1 MGLVYA
7 EIELA
12 NASAA
17 ELAPIGV
24 TALVDTGALW
34 LIVPQHVANQLRL
47 EVLEEREVTLADGA
61 KRLVPYA
68 GPVRVRFGKRTGF
81 TGALVMGNEVLLGAI
96 PMEDM
101 DLIVHPLRQSLIP
114 NPENPNIPGSMA
126 VGVRSAEGELDAQG

>member
-7 EIELA
+7 SIELA
-12 NASAA
+12 NPSDDGL
-17 ELAPIGV
+17 EPIEV

-34 LIVPQHVANQLRL
+34 LIIPEHVANQLKIKT
-47 EVLEEREVTLADGA
+47 LEEREVTLADGA

-68 GPVRVRFGKRTGF
+68 GPIKVRFKNRTGF

-101 DLIVHPLRQSLIP
+101 DLIVHPLKQMLIA

-126 VGVRSAEGELDAQG
+126 MGVRPAGEATE

>member
-7 EIELA
+7 DIELA
-12 NASAA
+12 NPSDDG
-17 ELAPIGV
+17 LDPLTV

-34 LIVPQHVANQLRL
+34 LIIPEHVAIQLKLKTL
-47 EVLEEREVTLADGA
+47 ESREVTLADGA

-68 GPVRVRFGKRTGF
+68 GPVKVRFKNRTGF

-101 DLIVHPLRQSLIP
+101 DLIVHPLKQMLMP
-114 NPENPNIPGSMA
+114 NPENPNIPGGMA
-126 VGVRSAEGELDAQG
+126 MGVRPAGENDDA

>member
-7 EIELA
+7 SIELA
-12 NASAA
+12 NPSDDGL
-17 ELAPIGV
+17 EPIEV
-24 TALVDTGALW
+24 TALVDTGALR
-34 LIVPQHVANQLRL
+34 LIIPEHVANQLKIKT
-47 EVLEEREVTLADGA
+47 LEEREVTLADGA

-68 GPVRVRFGKRTGF
+68 GPIKVRFKNRTGF

-101 DLIVHPLRQSLIP
+101 DLIVHPLKQMLIA

-126 VGVRSAEGELDAQG
+126 MGVRPAGAAAE

>member
-7 EIELA
+7 SIELA
-12 NASAA
+12 NPSDDGL
-17 ELAPIGV
+17 EPIEV

-34 LIVPQHVANQLRL
+34 LIIPEHVANQLKIKT
-47 EVLEEREVTLADGA
+47 LEEREVTLADGA

-68 GPVRVRFGKRTGF
+68 GPIKVRFKNRTGF

-101 DLIVHPLRQSLIP
+101 DLIVHPLKQMLIA

-126 VGVRSAEGELDAQG
+126 MGVRPAREAAE

>member
-7 EIELA
+7 DIELA
-12 NASAA
+12 NPSDMDL
-17 ELAPIGV
+17 ETLTV
-24 TALVDTGALW
+24 KALVDTGALW
-34 LIVPQHVANQLRL
+34 LIIPQHVANQLKIAT
-47 EVLEEREVTLADGA
+47 LEEREVTLADGA

-68 GPVRVRFGKRTGF
+68 GPIRVRFKNRTGF

-101 DLIVHPLRQSLIP
+101 DLIVHPLKQILIA

-126 VGVRSAEGELDAQG
+126 VGVLPADREVAK

>member
-7 EIELA
+7 PIELA
-12 NASAA
+12 NPSDDG
-17 ELAPIGV
+17 LDPIEV
-24 TALVDTGALW
+24 TALMDTGALW
-34 LIVPQHVANQLRL
+34 LIIPEHVANQLKIKT
-47 EVLEEREVTLADGA
+47 LEEREVTLADGA

-68 GPVRVRFGKRTGF
+68 GPVRVRFKNRTGF

-101 DLIVHPLRQSLIP
+101 DLIVHPLKQMLVA

-126 VGVRSAEGELDAQG
+126 VGVRPSREIEG

>member
-7 EIELA
+7 SIELA
-12 NASAA
+12 NPSDDGL
-17 ELAPIGV
+17 EPIEV
-24 TALVDTGALW
+24 IALVDTGALW
-34 LIVPQHVANQLRL
+34 LIIPEHVANQLKIKT
-47 EVLEEREVTLADGA
+47 LEEREVTLADGA

-68 GPVRVRFGKRTGF
+68 GPVRVRFKNRTGF

-101 DLIVHPLRQSLIP
+101 DLIVYPSKQMLIA

-126 VGVRSAEGELDAQG
+126 VGVRNSGEVPE

>member
-7 EIELA
+7 SIELA
-12 NASAA
+12 NPSDDGL
-17 ELAPIGV
+17 EPIEV

-34 LIVPQHVANQLRL
+34 LIIPEHVANQLKIKT
-47 EVLEEREVTLADGA
+47 LEEREVTLADGA

-68 GPVRVRFGKRTGF
+68 GPIKVRFKNRTGF

-101 DLIVHPLRQSLIP
+101 DLIVHPLKQMLIA

-126 VGVRSAEGELDAQG
+126 MGVRPAGAAAE

>member
-7 EIELA
+7 QIELG
-12 NASAA
+12 NPSD
-17 ELAPIGV
+17 EGLDTIEV
-24 TALVDTGALW
+24 NALVDTGALW
-34 LIVPQHVANQLRL
+34 LIIPQHVANQLKIKT
-47 EVLEEREVTLADGA
+47 LEEREVTLADGA

-68 GPVRVRFGKRTGF
+68 GPVRVRFKNRTGF

-101 DLIVHPLRQSLIP
+101 DLMVHPLKQMLIP

-126 VGVRSAEGELDAQG
+126 VGVRPATNDGEAAA

>member
-7 EIELA
+7 PIELA
-12 NASAA
+12 NPSDDRL
-17 ELAPIGV
+17 EPIEV

-34 LIVPQHVANQLRL
+34 LIIPEHVANQLKIKT
-47 EVLEEREVTLADGA
+47 LEEREVTLADGA

-68 GPVRVRFGKRTGF
+68 GPVRVRFKNRTGF

-101 DLIVHPLRQSLIP
+101 DLIVHPLKQMLMA

-126 VGVRSAEGELDAQG
+126 VGVRPAREIKG

>member
-7 EIELA
+7 SIELA
-12 NASAA
+12 NPSDDGL
-17 ELAPIGV
+17 EPIEV

-34 LIVPQHVANQLRL
+34 LIIPEHVANQLKIKT
-47 EVLEEREVTLADGA
+47 LEEREVTLADGA

-68 GPVRVRFGKRTGF
+68 GPIKVRFKNRTGF

-101 DLIVHPLRQSLIP
+101 DLIVHPLKQMLIA

-126 VGVRSAEGELDAQG
+126 MGVRPAGAATE

>member
-7 EIELA
+7 DIELA
-12 NASAA
+12 NPSDDGL
-17 ELAPIGV
+17 EPLTV

-34 LIVPQHVANQLRL
+34 LIIPQHVAIQLKIKT
-47 EVLEEREVTLADGA
+47 LEEREVTLADGA

-68 GPVRVRFGKRTGF
+68 GPVRVRFKSRTGF

-101 DLIVHPLRQSLIP
+101 DLIVHPLKQTLIA

-126 VGVRSAEGELDAQG
+126 VGVRAVDGDEK